1 MFVFCIVR
9 STRDAYLNAG
19 PQGKK
24 PQVTEVPCVTAF
36 VDANA
41 LQAADPGAQ

>member
-1 MFVFCIVR
+1 MMVVFVFCIVR
-9 STRDAYLNAG
+9 PTRDAYPNVG

-24 PQVTEVPCVTAF
+24 PRVTEVPCVTAF

-41 LQAADPGAQ
+41 LQAA